1 MEHEIIVAGFGG
13 QGVLLAGRVLCYAG
27 MLEGREVTWMPSYGA
42 EQRGGTANCHVVI
55 SEDPVGSPVVVK
67 PTGLII
73 MNDPSLVRFQDCA
86 RSNSLLVLNSSLV
99 KQECRRV
106 DIKLLQ
112 VPADDVA
119 AELGEPRVANMVALG
134 AFIGATGVVKPETVE
149 KALERALSELYHK
162 TIPLNMKAIARGMAF
177 AEKLH

>member
-1 MEHEIIVAGFGG
+1 MEHEIIIAGFGG

-55 SEDPVGSPVVVK
+55 SKEPVGSPVVVK
-67 PTGLII
+67 PTGLIV
-73 MNDPSLVRFQDCA
+73 MNEPSLVKFKDCA
-86 RSNSLLVLNSSLV
+86 RSNSLLVLNSSLI
-99 KQECRRV
+99 KKECGRD
-106 DIKLLQ
+106 DIKLLK

-134 AFIGATGVVKPETVE
+134 AFIGAAGIVRLETIE
-149 KALERALSELYHK
+149 KALEKALSKRYHK
-162 TIPLNMKAIARGMAF
+162 TIPLNKKAVERGFAF
-177 AEKLH
+177 A